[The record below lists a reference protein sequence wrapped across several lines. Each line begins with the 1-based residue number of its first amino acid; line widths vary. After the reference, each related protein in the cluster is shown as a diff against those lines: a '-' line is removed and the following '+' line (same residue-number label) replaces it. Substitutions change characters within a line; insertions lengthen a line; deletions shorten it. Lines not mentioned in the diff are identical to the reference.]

1 MYCIQL
7 LFSVSTLKF
16 KESKMRMI
24 KYLGIFFAIVCLMSS
39 GVRAGN
45 LDDNFVNDPTPVDEL
60 NEQLSTLT
68 GALTS
73 VISNKVPAAL
83 LQQAKA
89 VGVAKVKKGGFLVAL
104 EGGQGM
110 LMVRNGMQWSN
121 PACIQLSSA
130 SFGWQA
136 GIETKTVVLVFT
148 KREAVGNLEG
158 AMKFGAG
165 LDLSVGPLAADIG
178 TNMVF
183 DKDVYTYSE
192 GMGLFA
198 GLSLEGSSM
207 GFDPLCNEGL
217 YGRKVTANEVLS
229 DRTQPQRGVSAGV
242 ANLKNVL
249 DKAL

>member
-1 MYCIQL
+1 
-7 LFSVSTLKF
+7 
-16 KESKMRMI
+16 MRMI
-24 KYLGIFFAIVCLMSS
+24 KYLGIFFAVVCLMSS

-45 LDDNFVNDPTPVDEL
+45 LDENFVIEPPTLDEI

-68 GALTS
+68 AALQNVVS
-73 VISNKVPAAL
+73 KVPAAL

-104 EGGQGM
+104 ESGQGM
-110 LMVRNGMQWSN
+110 LMIRNGMQWSD

-136 GIETKTVVLVFT
+136 GIEAKTVVLVFT
-148 KREAVGNLEG
+148 NREAVGSLEG

-165 LDLSVGPLAADIG
+165 LNLSVGPLAADVG
-178 TNMVF
+178 TGTVF
-183 DKDVYTYSE
+183 EKDVYTYSD

-198 GLSLEGSSM
+198 GLSLEGSSL
-207 GFDPLCNEGL
+207 GFEPLCNEGL
-217 YGRKVTANEVLS
+217 YGKKVTASEVLS
-229 DRTQPQRGVSAGV
+229 GSVQPQRGASAGV

-249 DKAL
+249 DKSL

>member
-1 MYCIQL
+1 M
-7 LFSVSTLKF
+7 S
-16 KESKMRMI
+16 MI
-24 KYLGIFFAIVCLMSS
+24 KYFGIFFAVVCLMSS
-39 GVRAGN
+39 GVQAGSM
-45 LDDNFVNDPTPVDEL
+45 DDNFVMDPPPLDEIND
-60 NEQLSTLT
+60 QLSTLT
-68 GALTS
+68 AALQT
-73 VISNKVPAAL
+73 VVTEKVPAAL

-104 EGGQGM
+104 ESGQGM
-110 LMVRNGMQWSN
+110 LMVRNGMQWGN

-136 GIETKTVVLVFT
+136 GIEAKTVVLVFT

-158 AMKFGAG
+158 SMKFGAG
-165 LDLSVGPLAADIG
+165 LDLSVGPLAAEVG
-178 TNMVF
+178 TGTVF
-183 DKDVYTYSE
+183 DKEVYTYSD

-198 GLSLEGSSM
+198 GLSLEGSAL

-217 YGRKVTANEVLS
+217 YGKKVTANEVLS
-229 DRTQPQRGVSAGV
+229 DSVEPQSGAKAAV